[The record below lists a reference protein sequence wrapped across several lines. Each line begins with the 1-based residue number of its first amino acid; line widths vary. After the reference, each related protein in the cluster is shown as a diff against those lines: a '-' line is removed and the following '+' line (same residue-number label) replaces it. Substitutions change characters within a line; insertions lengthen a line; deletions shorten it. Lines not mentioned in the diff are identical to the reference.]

1 MDRLCWG
8 LGLRRVDWVRVVVA
22 DGTTTCEVVGSGHR
36 APCRRRV
43 PLSTAL
49 ALRARGV
56 PTFFRTTDRDAAA
69 PTDRTV

>member
-8 LGLRRVDWVRVVVA
+8 LGLRRVDWVGVVVA
-22 DGTTTCEVVGSGHR
+22 HGTTTCEVVGSGHR

-56 PTFFRTTDRDAAA
+56 PTFFWSAGHDQAASADR
-69 PTDRTV
+69 RV

>member
-1 MDRLCWG
+1 MDRLCRD

-22 DGTTTCEVVGSGHR
+22 DGSATCEVVGSGCR

-56 PTFFRTTDRDAAA
+56 PTFFRSADR
-69 PTDRTV
+69 RI